1 MIESSQPVP
10 TLQKAASSLRNHTNY
25 NSIAM
30 DQTETVDSEIFS
42 AEEEERPDESTHPI
56 GEENCSSNNSS
67 DTAVV
72 KAGEDIKDASVIE
85 YSPIIPRKPRYGAHS
100 QSLQFESNSCL
111 TEKLRDNCSLPLVL
125 DSESRSPVFKRR
137 QRGGGNL
144 LKTTLSKE
152 QVAKADSDAPG
163 SIAVEAQSTTSSI
176 EPLAEILLTNQNE
189 TLPLDVSSN
198 HTSYL
203 SINLHNPKFYLRNFY
218 RCFTQKVYTQNV
230 QPLPCEWKPCFTCA
244 VL

>member
-1 MIESSQPVP
+1 MSKVPILFENIDQKSSI
-10 TLQKAASSLRNHTNY
+10 RNHTNY

-30 DQTETVDSEIFS
+30 DQTETVESEIFS

-56 GEENCSSNNSS
+56 GEENCSSNNCS

-100 QSLQFESNSCL
+100 QSLQSESNSCL

-144 LKTTLSKE
+144 LKTTLSRE
-152 QVAKADSDAPG
+152 EVAKADSDAPG

-203 SINLHNPKFYLRNFY
+203 SINLHNPKF
-218 RCFTQKVYTQNV
+218 
-230 QPLPCEWKPCFTCA
+230 
-244 VL
+244 